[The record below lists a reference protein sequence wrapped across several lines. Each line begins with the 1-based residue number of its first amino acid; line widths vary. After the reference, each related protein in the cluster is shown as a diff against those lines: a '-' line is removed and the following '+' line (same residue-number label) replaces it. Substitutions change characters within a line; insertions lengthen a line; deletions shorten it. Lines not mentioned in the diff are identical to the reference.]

1 MRLDT
6 EDELFGKWPP
16 KKLIGSFWLL
26 LSEVHEQAAAE
37 IYQQV
42 CFTTLPVLCE
52 PHLKF
57 KTYQKSEADSNANV
71 AKSILVMRVALLL
84 SLISVYK
91 KN

>member
-42 CFTTLPVLCE
+42 YFSYGRDIVRLR
-52 PHLKF
+52 PHLHF
-57 KTYQKSEADSNANV
+57 FV
-71 AKSILVMRVALLL
+71 AGSSGFGHPQTWNPFR
-84 SLISVYK
+84 
-91 KN
+91 